1 MKRLVRH
8 PAAQAVFAWLL
19 GLYLRFALRT
29 TRWRLE
35 GAEHLGGLAAGAP
48 HIVAFWH
55 ERLPLMPQIWR
66 ATHLLPGAR
75 PPRGHVL
82 ISGHRDGRLIG
93 AAMRHFNLAVVS
105 GSSSRGAA
113 AAMLRLAELLRG
125 GEAIA
130 ITPDGP
136 RGPRRQ
142 AAPGVAQL
150 AALAGVPVLPCAAQT
165 SRRLVL
171 RSWDRMVVPWPF
183 GQGVI
188 VCRPAMIVNRQD
200 WRTALPLI
208 EDAMSA
214 AADQADRLCPA

>member
-150 AALAGVPVLPCAAQT
+150 AALSGVPVLPCAGQT
-165 SRRLVL
+165 TRKRILP
-171 RSWDRMVVPWPF
+171 SWDRMVAPLPF
-183 GQGVI
+183 GRAVI
-188 VCRPAMIVNRQD
+188 VCRPTIAVARDGWQA
-200 WRTALPLI
+200 ALPAI
-208 EDAMSA
+208 A
-214 AADQADRLCPA
+214 AAL